1 MRVAGCL
8 ENRWEVSEMNPNQ
21 PMPASRVKVLAAMAG
36 AGALVAMGVVT
47 AAAHEGSGET
57 ILSDPGTFTPPSTT
71 EMTTGETTKS
81 KTPEASETV
90 SPEVASP
97 PVTASIP
104 PPP

>member
-47 AAAHEGSGET
+47 ATAHEGAAGRSCPT
-57 ILSDPGTFTPPSTT
+57 RARSR
-71 EMTTGETTKS
+71 
-81 KTPEASETV
+81 PEHH
-90 SPEVASP
+90 
-97 PVTASIP
+97 
-104 PPP
+104 

>member
-1 MRVAGCL
+1 
-8 ENRWEVSEMNPNQ
+8 MNPNQ

-36 AGALVAMGVVT
+36 AGALVGMGVLT
-47 AAAHEGSGET
+47 ATAHEAGGGT

>member
-1 MRVAGCL
+1 MITILLMVIY
-8 ENRWEVSEMNPNQ
+8 
-21 PMPASRVKVLAAMAG
+21 MAFISLGLPDSLLGSAWPQMQVDLG
-36 AGALVAMGVVT
+36 AGLST
-47 AAAHEGSGET
+47 ASVLSMIVSGGT

>member
-47 AAAHEGSGET
+47 ATHEGSGGT
-57 ILSDPGTFTPPSTT
+57 ILSDPGTFTVPNTT